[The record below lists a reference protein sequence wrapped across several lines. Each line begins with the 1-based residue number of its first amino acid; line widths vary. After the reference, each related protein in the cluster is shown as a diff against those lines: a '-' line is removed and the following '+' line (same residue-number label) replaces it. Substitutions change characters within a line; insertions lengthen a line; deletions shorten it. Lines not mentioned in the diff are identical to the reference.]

1 MVVRDSEYGYAINLS
16 DEWVESDRRPGRYAR
31 SSPWSR
37 VYVTSHSLRK
47 GSTLRHFAESVR
59 DGLGRDWW
67 PTRSLL
73 QITSFQESQIDGQDA
88 YLITYRV
95 QESPEYCVVDV
106 TEIVMVSVL
115 LPGNPQGF
123 RVRVWMCERS
133 VPQYGPE
140 RKQILESFSI
150 NIREAT
156 YYTQFLS
163 VKGVIIKAT
172 GKVDTAAF
180 DVAADTIRPM
190 LSGREDLSDCMADAG
205 GGLAIIPRD
214 EYVTTLPE
222 YAYLKGR
229 SDFTGR
235 TYESFQLRGLGG
247 VKGQPVSSTSEESL
261 LRLDVDEYPYGRFPF
276 DSLITVH
283 EYAHGIQNLCFTQDD
298 HERWNGFY
306 ASAQQANIFPGTHMM
321 TNEEEFFA
329 VFSTAYFEVTD
340 EIGRGADRSTIRETY
355 SDVYEFLEEIYQGA
369 VLSPELR
376 SRRSR

>member
-1 MVVRDSEYGYAINLS
+1 M
-16 DEWVESDRRPGRYAR
+16 
-31 SSPWSR
+31 
-37 VYVTSHSLRK
+37 
-47 GSTLRHFAESVR
+47 
-59 DGLGRDWW
+59 
-67 PTRSLL
+67 
-73 QITSFQESQIDGQDA
+73 
-88 YLITYRV
+88 
-95 QESPEYCVVDV
+95 DV
-106 TEIVMVSVL
+106 AEIVMVSVL

-123 RVRVWMCERS
+123 RVGVWMCEHS

-140 RKQILESFSI
+140 RTQILESFSI
-150 NIREAT
+150 STREAA

-163 VKGVIIKAT
+163 VQGVTIKAT
-172 GKVDTAAF
+172 SKVDPAAL
-180 DVAADTIRPM
+180 DVAAGTIRPM
-190 LSGREDLSDCMADAG
+190 LSGREDISDCMADVG

-235 TYESFQLRGLGG
+235 TYESLQIRGLGG
-247 VKGQPVSSTSEESL
+247 VKGQPVSSASEESL
-261 LRLDVDEYPYGRFPF
+261 LRLDPVEYPHNRFPF

-306 ASAQQANIFPGTHMM
+306 ASAKEANIFPGTHMM

-340 EIGRGADRSTIRETY
+340 EIGRGADRSTVKETY
-355 SDVYEFLEEIYQGA
+355 PDVYEFLEEIYQGA
-369 VLSPELR
+369 VLPPELR

>member
-1 MVVRDSEYGYAINLS
+1 MHI
-16 DEWVESDRRPGRYAR
+16 
-31 SSPWSR
+31 
-37 VYVTSHSLRK
+37 TSHSLRK
-47 GSTLRHFAESVR
+47 GSTLRHFAENVR
-59 DGLGRDWW
+59 DGLERDWW
-67 PTRSLL
+67 ATRSLFK
-73 QITSFQESQIDGQDA
+73 ITSFQESQIGGLDA

-106 TEIVMVSVL
+106 AEIVMVSVL
-115 LPGNPQGF
+115 LPGDPQGF
-123 RVRVWMCERS
+123 RARAWMCAHD

-140 RKQILESFSI
+140 RTRILESFRI
-150 NIREAT
+150 ITRPAT

-163 VKGVIIKAT
+163 VKSVVIKAT
-172 GKVDTAAF
+172 GKVDPDAMF
-180 DVAADTIRPM
+180 VGGDIVDVM
-190 LSGREDLSDCMADAG
+190 LSGREDISDCMADVG
-205 GGLAIIPRD
+205 GGLAIIPKD

-261 LRLDVDEYPYGRFPF
+261 LSLDIDEHPYGRFPF

-306 ASAQQANIFPGTHMM
+306 DAAKRAGIFPGTHMM
-321 TNEEEFFA
+321 HDVMEFFA

-340 EIGRGADRSTIRETY
+340 EIGRGAGRSTVKADYPKIFE
-355 SDVYEFLEEIYQGA
+355 SLEEIYGGA
-369 VLSPELR
+369 VLPPELR
-376 SRRSR
+376 LRRSR